1 MPSKDKRKLA
11 AIMFADVVGYSRMMA
26 NNEERTLELLRDFE
40 NICSPIISK
49 YEGEII
55 KKVGDELFCEF
66 SSAKQA
72 VDSALAIQDAIQPYN
87 DSRPKDFKL
96 HVRIGIHVGDIVL
109 RDGDVFGDGVN
120 VASRIQSFAN
130 PGGICVSN
138 AVRDAIS
145 SHPNYTIK
153 SEGQQEL
160 KNILEKHTLYKV
172 VTGYEQKTKIKKGK
186 ISIAVIIG
194 ILVVCITCILFF
206 SDSLIFW
213 EEAPPDHSKV
223 YDSFLVNI
231 KSTQQYIDNYK
242 KTPAYD
248 EVSTYVDTIYP
259 ITNRRLTEIQDYVY
273 AKLRQEFIH
282 HDLNINFAEN
292 KEEKKM
298 LNKMVSWAYVTH
310 LINLEVSLK
319 EKKYANNIKPLYFE
333 TIDYFNKKYK
343 THIDW
348 VLSIDVAESIPSL
361 KTKILGW
368 DTQENTTVVGFEYVG
383 TKDYIKD
390 NGDRSFIWVYE
401 SIDISHIEDD
411 DIKEPIFEF
420 LSNTIKD
427 FSFGDHI
434 GHINSILDTDFVTI
448 KLNKPD
454 LIRGTQL
461 ICLYKGYI
469 FKEEDIE
476 STLRAYT
483 DDYKT
488 IYNYFT
494 QHPESIDKL
503 YTELNLD
510 SLDYGGKSNLLNWY
524 KIEIDSLEENYQ
536 NIVNDYQNQKF
547 REVNG
552 LKNAEF
558 RYYLKILTVQDSIA
572 TAKVTG
578 KLFPF
583 TQPQVGDKINLK

>member
-1 MPSKDKRKLA
+1 MNKIFKKIIDRRVPQILGSYFIGATTLLFFIDWLVAKYDFSDYYTSLCLFGLICIVPSVIILAYFHGAPGKDDWTKVEKFG
-11 AIMFADVVGYSRMMA
+11 IPI
-26 NNEERTLELLRDFE
+26 
-40 NICSPIISK
+40 NI
-49 YEGEII
+49 
-55 KKVGDELFCEF
+55 LFI
-66 SSAKQA
+66 A
-72 VDSALAIQDAIQPYN
+72 
-87 DSRPKDFKL
+87 
-96 HVRIGIHVGDIVL
+96 IVL
-109 RDGDVFGDGVN
+109 
-120 VASRIQSFAN
+120 FA
-130 PGGICVSN
+130 G
-138 AVRDAIS
+138 
-145 SHPNYTIK
+145 
-153 SEGQQEL
+153 
-160 KNILEKHTLYKV
+160 YK
-172 VTGYEQKTKIKKGK
+172 YN
-186 ISIAVIIG
+186 
-194 ILVVCITCILFF
+194 FF
-206 SDSLIFW
+206 

-282 HDLNINFAEN
+282 HDLNINFAETDD
-292 KEEKKM
+292 EKKM
-298 LNKMVSWAYVTH
+298 LNKIVSWDYGIY
-310 LINLEVSLK
+310 LFSLEDSLR
-319 EKKYANNIKPLYFE
+319 KKKSNNIKPLYFDN
-333 TIDYFNKKYK
+333 IDYFNKKNN

-348 VLSIDVAESIPSL
+348 VLSIDIAESIPSL
-361 KTKILGW
+361 KKILLMG
-368 DTQENTTVVGFEYVG
+368 DIHENTTVVFFKYVG

-390 NGDRSFIWVYE
+390 NGDRGLMWVSESNESF
-401 SIDISHIEDD
+401 DISHIEDD
-411 DIKEPIFEF
+411 DIKESIFKF
-420 LSNTIKD
+420 LKNKIKD

-434 GHINSILDTDFVTI
+434 GHINSILDTDLVTI

-476 STLRAYT
+476 STLRAYI

-488 IYNYFT
+488 IYSYFT
-494 QHPESIDKL
+494 QHHESIDKL
-503 YTELNLD
+503 YTELDLD
-510 SLDYGGKSNLLNWY
+510 SLDFGGKSNLLNWY

-536 NIVNDYQNQKF
+536 NIVNEYQNQKF
-547 REVNG
+547 RENS
-552 LKNAEF
+552 KMINSEF

>member
-1 MPSKDKRKLA
+1 MNKIFKKILDRRVPQILGSYFIGATTLLFFIDWLVAKYDFSDDYTSLGLFGLICIVPSVIILAYFHGAPGKDEWTKVEKYG
-11 AIMFADVVGYSRMMA
+11 I
-26 NNEERTLELLRDFE
+26 
-40 NICSPIISK
+40 PI
-49 YEGEII
+49 
-55 KKVGDELFCEF
+55 
-66 SSAKQA
+66 
-72 VDSALAIQDAIQPYN
+72 
-87 DSRPKDFKL
+87 
-96 HVRIGIHVGDIVL
+96 
-109 RDGDVFGDGVN
+109 
-120 VASRIQSFAN
+120 
-130 PGGICVSN
+130 
-138 AVRDAIS
+138 
-145 SHPNYTIK
+145 
-153 SEGQQEL
+153 
-160 KNILEKHTLYKV
+160 NILFIAIALFAGYK
-172 VTGYEQKTKIKKGK
+172 YN
-186 ISIAVIIG
+186 
-194 ILVVCITCILFF
+194 FF
-206 SDSLIFW
+206 

-282 HDLNINFAEN
+282 HDLDINFA
-292 KEEKKM
+292 KTDDEKKM
-298 LNKMVSWAYVTH
+298 LNKMVSWDYVTY
-310 LINLEVSLK
+310 LFSIEDSL
-319 EKKYANNIKPLYFE
+319 EKKKKYPNNIKLLYFD

-348 VLSIDVAESIPSL
+348 VLSIDIAERIPSL
-361 KTKILGW
+361 KTKILMG
-368 DTQENTTVVGFEYVG
+368 DTHENTTVVGFEYIG
-383 TKDYIKD
+383 TNDYIKD
-390 NGDRSFIWVYE
+390 NGDRSFMWVYKSNE
-401 SIDISHIEDD
+401 SKDISHIEDD

-427 FSFGDHI
+427 FSFGEHI
-434 GHINSILDTDFVTI
+434 GHINSILDTDLVTI

-469 FKEEDIE
+469 FKEENIE

-503 YTELNLD
+503 YTELDLD

-536 NIVNDYQNQKF
+536 NIVNEYQNQKF
-547 REVNG
+547 RENS
-552 LKNAEF
+552 KKINTEF

-583 TQPQVGDKINLK
+583 TQPQIGDKINIK

>member
-1 MPSKDKRKLA
+1 M
-11 AIMFADVVGYSRMMA
+11 G
-26 NNEERTLELLRDFE
+26 
-40 NICSPIISK
+40 
-49 YEGEII
+49 
-55 KKVGDELFCEF
+55 
-66 SSAKQA
+66 
-72 VDSALAIQDAIQPYN
+72 
-87 DSRPKDFKL
+87 
-96 HVRIGIHVGDIVL
+96 
-109 RDGDVFGDGVN
+109 
-120 VASRIQSFAN
+120 
-130 PGGICVSN
+130 
-138 AVRDAIS
+138 
-145 SHPNYTIK
+145 
-153 SEGQQEL
+153 
-160 KNILEKHTLYKV
+160 
-172 VTGYEQKTKIKKGK
+172 
-186 ISIAVIIG
+186 
-194 ILVVCITCILFF
+194 
-206 SDSLIFW
+206 
-213 EEAPPDHSKV
+213 
-223 YDSFLVNI
+223 
-231 KSTQQYIDNYK
+231 
-242 KTPAYD
+242 
-248 EVSTYVDTIYP
+248 
-259 ITNRRLTEIQDYVY
+259 
-273 AKLRQEFIH
+273 
-282 HDLNINFAEN
+282 
-292 KEEKKM
+292 
-298 LNKMVSWAYVTH
+298 
-310 LINLEVSLK
+310 
-319 EKKYANNIKPLYFE
+319 
-333 TIDYFNKKYK
+333 
-343 THIDW
+343 
-348 VLSIDVAESIPSL
+348 
-361 KTKILGW
+361 
-368 DTQENTTVVGFEYVG
+368 DTQENTTEVGFEYIG
-383 TKDYIKD
+383 TKNYIKD
-390 NGDRSFIWVYE
+390 NGDRGLMWVYE
-401 SIDISHIEDD
+401 SNESNDNSHIEDY

-427 FSFGDHI
+427 FSFGEHI
-434 GHINSILDTDFVTI
+434 GHINSILDTDLVTI

-503 YTELNLD
+503 YTELDLD